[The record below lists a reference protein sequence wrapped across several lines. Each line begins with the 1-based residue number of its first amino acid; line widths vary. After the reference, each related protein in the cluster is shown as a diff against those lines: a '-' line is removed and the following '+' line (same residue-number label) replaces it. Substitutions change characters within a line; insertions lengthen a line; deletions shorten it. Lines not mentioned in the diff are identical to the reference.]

1 MCTNNS
7 IESLLTLTC
16 INMCVCMY
24 LYVYIYMILHL
35 QVYTNIYEY
44 IGECRRCGGRDG
56 ATNPLVLRTAGMQA
70 GTELGT

>member
-1 MCTNNS
+1 
-7 IESLLTLTC
+7 
-16 INMCVCMY
+16 
-24 LYVYIYMILHL
+24 MILHL